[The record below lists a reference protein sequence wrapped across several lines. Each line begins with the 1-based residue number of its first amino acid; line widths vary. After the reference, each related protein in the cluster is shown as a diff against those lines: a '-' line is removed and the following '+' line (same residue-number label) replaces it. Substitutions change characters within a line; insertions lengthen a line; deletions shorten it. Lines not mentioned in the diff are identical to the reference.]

1 MAKGGWEGGGGANA
15 GRNEARNRAPWWGRE
30 TEDDTGQMEII
41 ILDKGAQN
49 LRQEENAK
57 VKRDI
62 SPLLS
67 NGK

>member
-1 MAKGGWEGGGGANA
+1 
-15 GRNEARNRAPWWGRE
+15 
-30 TEDDTGQMEII
+30 MEII
-41 ILDKGAQN
+41 FLDKGAQN